1 MQLTGGKCN
10 TGGSGFPFS
19 FPVVCSQNRK
29 ILNAGKGE
37 KKVDRL
43 LILTFCISQ
52 IIKGILFPDFEP
64 LPVTG
69 EHIVET
75 AEETW
80 VDKDRLETYTDTGEN
95 RSVTIKIWYPKEEGS
110 YPLVV
115 FSHGAG
121 GVLESNASTCENL
134 ASHGYVAVAITHPYQ
149 AAL

>member
-1 MQLTGGKCN
+1 M
-10 TGGSGFPFS
+10 
-19 FPVVCSQNRK
+19 
-29 ILNAGKGE
+29 
-37 KKVDRL
+37 DRL
-43 LILTFCISQ
+43 LILTFCIAQ
-52 IIKGILFPDFEP
+52 IIKRILFPDFEP